1 MLTAF
6 DRAQMVADLLAIRDD
21 NAISITIRRKNVD
34 LSAQSVR
41 IARTGQAS
49 GGVAGG
55 AATVESETSITILGA
70 ADLDIARG
78 DRFTANSVLYEV
90 DSVLPNRN
98 HAIMARARMVQ

>member
-1 MLTAF
+1 MLTAG

-21 NAISITIRRKNVD
+21 NVILVVIRRKNVD

-41 IARTGQAS
+41 IARAGSVGSGVAS
-49 GGVAGG
+49 GG
-55 AATVESETSITILGA
+55 ATVESETSITILGA

-78 DRFTANSVLYEV
+78 DRFTASGVLYEV